1 MPSTQSPA
9 AAPSGFINWIRNI
22 DIRKMTAVF
31 ATMTTIEMLIASG
44 QISLD
49 GALPVAWIPYIVKW
63 CAILVVVNQVLNV
76 GHITTAAKWPQPAA
90 PGGFNARAAIALFFG
105 VSTALALALPQPAHA
120 LVRHRHVA
128 ATTVPVPLSD
138 PRLPANATLD
148 AGKAAASAKLTAQQV
163 QQNPLVLI
171 QQFTTNDLNNAIAL
185 AQAQTPPDTV
195 AVACW
200 QVLLPIVQAAQ
211 TAPGGASAG
220 NALQLGIATGIQDTR
235 DAQSL
240 IANLQSPTGPLAK
253 VNTACAPVVVQLNTT
268 LTLLGVGGGVVAAGG
283 PAAATGAIGALNALL
298 LALPKPIPLPI
309 P

>member
-1 MPSTQSPA
+1 MNSQEKMNALRQMLTLFGGMLTMAGCLTASQASQLVSAICIVVPGLITIGSVCGSIYAHWNMVKVHEKTV
-9 AAPSGFINWIRNI
+9 INTGAVTGAT
-22 DIRKMTAVF
+22 TAV
-31 ATMTTIEMLIASG
+31 AALKAGVLVLPLLVALSLIALMS
-44 QISLD
+44 
-49 GALPVAWIPYIVKW
+49 
-63 CAILVVVNQVLNV
+63 
-76 GHITTAAKWPQPAA
+76 HPA
-90 PGGFNARAAIALFFG
+90 F
-105 VSTALALALPQPAHA
+105 A
-120 LVRHRHVA
+120 LVRHHRVA
-128 ATTVPVPLSD
+128 AVPVPLSD
-138 PRLPANATLD
+138 PRLPANAVLD
-148 AGKAAASAKLTAQQV
+148 AGKAAPSAKLTAQQV

-171 QQFTTNDLNNAIAL
+171 QQFTTNDLNNAIDL
-185 AQAQTPPDTV
+185 ANAQTPPDTV